1 MNINTL
7 LHLPTSENILLWWYF
22 IIWNMNYTVCVM
34 SVHIACGRQGQVSN
48 MTNFSVKRRVHP
60 VECTCL
66 LTSRLEVAF
75 ARWSELFFRART
87 ICLWMR
93 LFAFIAMVLRRIE
106 NGAILFMSI
115 ASSRAR
121 GMAFKGTDLVMSLA
135 QYRRSQ
141 LFQNPSTLS
150 LLQSVLNRTSIF
162 FPTKSE
168 SSVPKLQ
175 LNVAIYITS
184 ISLLPVL
191 ISNIPVPLSNIL
203 VLLINYFSITM
214 NIE

>member
-1 MNINTL
+1 
-7 LHLPTSENILLWWYF
+7 
-22 IIWNMNYTVCVM
+22 
-34 SVHIACGRQGQVSN
+34 
-48 MTNFSVKRRVHP
+48 
-60 VECTCL
+60 
-66 LTSRLEVAF
+66 
-75 ARWSELFFRART
+75 
-87 ICLWMR
+87 
-93 LFAFIAMVLRRIE
+93 MVLRRIE

-121 GMAFKGTDLVMSLA
+121 GMAFKGTDLGMSLA